1 MKDVVSSITRNFT
14 VMSGSQVVTWISSFV
29 LMLFLPR
36 YLGDEG
42 SGRFYLAMS
51 FSGLINVMMDLGFGS
66 LFVKEIARDP
76 EKAAHYFINGAIL
89 RIMAWGLVV
98 PFLALYVFNS
108 DYPQETVDVILI
120 LAIGEVLVGIS
131 SLTQVVF
138 QGLERMVYRSYMAIV
153 QRVALSLFGVI
164 ILVMG
169 YGVETMAM
177 VAVGSYA
184 LSLMVGLSIMPRLVK
199 FKIDIRPRWWWSL
212 LKQGFPFLLLSAFA
226 LIYYRIDVIMLSHM
240 TNERVVGWYTVPYRL
255 FDSLMFFPSL
265 LHITIFPVFS
275 RLWQGGG
282 RDELAVTVRRVVDII
297 VIVGILIAAVTLALS
312 KPIISFLFGL
322 ENFNNSVIILQILAI
337 TIPLVYVNFITGTV
351 ASAVDKQK
359 KVSVIA
365 AIAVFINVGLNWWLI
380 PYFQQTMGNGGVGA
394 GIATIITE
402 IYIMVLFFSLVP
414 KGILDW
420 TIVTIAIR
428 SSVAGVLTAGFVWW
442 MDDQGLPFYLS
453 GIAGTLAYVAML
465 IVTRV
470 VTRQDI
476 SFITDLARLRTPDV
490 SDTEPEPEQTRAL

>member
-1 MKDVVSSITRNFT
+1 
-14 VMSGSQVVTWISSFV
+14 MSGSQVVTWISSFV

-42 SGRFYLAMS
+42 SGRFYLATS
-51 FSGLINVMMDLGFGS
+51 FSGLIYVMMDLGFGS

-76 EKAAHYFINGAIL
+76 EKAAHYFINGTIL

-108 DYPQETVDVILI
+108 DYPQETIDVILI

-131 SLTQVVF
+131 ALTQVVF

-169 YGVETMAM
+169 YGVVTMAI

-184 LSLMVGLSIMPRLVK
+184 LSLIVGLSIMPRLVK

-275 RLWQGGG
+275 RLWQDG
-282 RDELAVTVRRVVDII
+282 RAELAVTVRRVVDII
-297 VIVGILIAAVTLALS
+297 VIVGILIAAVTLVLS

-322 ENFNNSVIILQILAI
+322 ENFTNSVIILQILAI

-359 KVSVIA
+359 RVSVIA

-380 PYFQQTMGNGGVGA
+380 PYFQQTMGNGGIGA

-402 IYIMVLFFSLVP
+402 VYIMVLFFSLVP
-414 KGILDW
+414 KGILNL
-420 TIVTIAIR
+420 TIVTITIR
-428 SSVAGVLTAGFVWW
+428 SSVAGVITAASVWW
-442 MDDQGLPFYLS
+442 MDEQGLPFYFS
-453 GIAGTLAYVAML
+453 AIAGTLAYIAIL

-476 SFITDLARLRTPDV
+476 SFITDLARLRTPSV
-490 SDTEPEPEQTRAL
+490 SDPEPEPEPEHPPAR